1 MMVVRVAVIMT
12 CQVINKDDSVTDN
25 DLNEIMFSV
34 LIDEILFL
42 FTL

>member
-1 MMVVRVAVIMT
+1 MT